1 MTSVLGRRLLQSVV
15 TLLVAVL
22 LVFVMFS
29 VIPGTF
35 ANAIGGEKRQIS
47 AEVKEKLRAE
57 LHLDEPVVERFG
69 HYVSGLVRGDLGNS
83 FAMRRPVADIL
94 SERLIAS
101 LRLAVAAISF
111 AVIIG
116 VPMGFLAAA
125 RKGTWIDAT
134 VMMLAISG
142 LSVPG
147 FWFGLLAMYFF
158 ALELRWLPTIGYG
171 SGDISH
177 LILPAMTL
185 GIAPL
190 ALIARTTRAAV
201 LQVMSEDYIRTARSK
216 GASEPRVVLR
226 HMARNAF
233 VLILTTIGLQF
244 GSMLGGSVIVENLF
258 SWPGIGALLTQ
269 SVAQRDVPLVQG
281 CVLLIIFFFLVI
293 NTLVDLAYILID
305 PRIRYS

>member
-1 MTSVLGRRLLQSVV
+1 MSSVLGRRLLQSLV
-15 TLLVAVL
+15 TLLISVL

-35 ANAIGGEKRQIS
+35 ANAIGGEKRAIS

-57 LHLDEPVVERFG
+57 LHLDEPVIERFG

-83 FAMRRPVADIL
+83 FAMRRPVAGIL
-94 SERLIAS
+94 AERLVAS

-116 VPMGFLAAA
+116 VPLGFLAAA

-171 SGDISH
+171 RGDLSH

-216 GASEPRVVLR
+216 GASEPRIAYR
-226 HMARNAF
+226 HMARNAL

-269 SVAQRDVPLVQG
+269 SVAQRDIPLVQG
-281 CVLLIIFFFLVI
+281 CVLLIIVFFLVI
-293 NTLVDLAYILID
+293 NTLVDLAYIAID
-305 PRIRYS
+305 PRIRYN

>member
-1 MTSVLGRRLLQSVV
+1 MSSVLGRRLFQSLV
-15 TLLVAVL
+15 TLLVSVL
-22 LVFVMFS
+22 LVFFMFS

-35 ANAIGGEKRQIS
+35 ANAIGGEKRAIS

-57 LHLDEPVVERFG
+57 LHLDEPVPERFA

-83 FAMRRPVADIL
+83 FAMRRPVSEIL
-94 SERLIAS
+94 AERLVAS

-111 AVIIG
+111 AVVIG

-125 RKGTWIDAT
+125 RKGTWIDAS

-142 LSVPG
+142 LSVPS

-158 ALELRWLPTIGYG
+158 ALELHWLPTIGYG
-171 SGDISH
+171 RGDFTH

-216 GASEPRVVLR
+216 GASEPRVALR

-269 SVAQRDVPLVQG
+269 SVAQRDIPLVQG

-293 NTLVDLAYILID
+293 NTLVDLAYIAID